1 LGRIRTGCRPLDPAR
16 FRDLLRWALGR
27 AEVDGYVRPW
37 HDLRHSPITN
47 AAAAGTPPEALISRA
62 GHSDYATMR
71 RHVDLAGERFRG
83 EADRLEKRLW
93 GESGTK
99 HRYSAVP
106 REQTGEA
113 AIPLRD

>member
-1 LGRIRTGCRPLDPAR
+1 
-16 FRDLLRWALGR
+16 
-27 AEVDGYVRPW
+27 
-37 HDLRHSPITN
+37 
-47 AAAAGTPPEALISRA
+47 
-62 GHSDYATMR
+62 MR